1 MRQHSVTLC
10 PFLSFLEVKRFSR
23 VPADHTNLRINS
35 NMPDFN
41 GVGVGKVFR
50 LPGALRECS
59 SRGIARGG

>member
-1 MRQHSVTLC
+1 MCEYVANIHFYL
-10 PFLSFLEVKRFSR
+10 FLEVKTFSR
-23 VPADHTNLRINS
+23 VPADRTNLRMNS

-59 SRGIARGG
+59 SRDTARGG